1 MYFTAIAVAD
11 LSSHGM
17 CVPVGYVLEPGN
29 EMSQTRWNPEGEVL
43 FIVMIMSFDVFDEC
57 RD

>member
-11 LSSHGM
+11 LSSHEM
-17 CVPVGYVLEPGN
+17 CVPVGMVSGSGN
-29 EMSQTRWNPEGEVL
+29 EMSQTRWDTEGVL